1 MDAAA
6 MKPTRITFS
15 AWDYV
20 LFAGMLLIST
30 GIGIFCVTRRSGQ
43 QKKADDFFTG
53 GRQMSALPVGLSLSA
68 SFMSA
73 VQVLG
78 VPVEAYSY
86 GAKFIQMCLGQTLN
100 AVLTA
105 YLFLPVF
112 YRLRLTSTYEYL
124 ELRFSKSLR
133 LCGTIQFTAATVLYT
148 GVVIYAPALI
158 LNQVTGLN
166 IWASLLSTGI
176 ICTFYTTVG
185 GLKAV
190 IWTDVFQIITMM
202 SGFIAI
208 MIRGTY
214 LAGGVH
220 GVLATA
226 YNGSRIN
233 FGDFDPDPRRRYT
246 FWTFVLGGT
255 VLWLSMYGVNQ
266 AQVQRYIACKT
277 ESQARLAIFV
287 NQVGLWMIVT
297 SAVACGIILFALYRT
312 CDPVKAGHVTAPD
325 QMMPFMVLDI
335 FQNYPGVPGLFLSAA
350 FSGTL
355 STVSTSINAMAACTV
370 EDIIKPRL
378 KTLTEKKLILISKGL
393 SLLYGSA
400 CIIFAALSS
409 LLGGGVLQGSFTVMS
424 VISNPLLG
432 AFILGIF
439 VPPANTVGVF
449 SGLAAGFAICL
460 WVSIGGILYPPSPEI
475 MGVLPFNTGS
485 CHPVYSANATVNGSA
500 WFIDKVT
507 LLSGLKK
514 RSNIVDQFY
523 ALSYLYYGLLGTL
536 ITVIV
541 GIGVSYLSGPTKRE
555 DIANGLLWWDLSKKK
570 PVSEETEQLNKKELP
585 DLESSKAALK
595 ETNSMASTVPARDKP
610 DLEQSPVQDV
620 DPTQWNVRLDQSS
633 SSIVVESYLPPLR
646 ESYV

>member
-1 MDAAA
+1 MLALRDVDPGEQ
-6 MKPTRITFS
+6 KPDQRGRYGGAGLKEERGKKFS
-15 AWDYV
+15 WREFQPFGRLAGDSQQEAVVREEDWVDNGVNMRGTNRKSILQWIDPPGCEQVYV
-20 LFAGMLLIST
+20 HCAVSAGVLQL
-30 GIGIFCVTRRSGQ
+30 GDFNHFHQESGR
-43 QKKADDFFTG
+43 G
-53 GRQMSALPVGLSLSA
+53 
-68 SFMSA
+68 
-73 VQVLG
+73 
-78 VPVEAYSY
+78 
-86 GAKFIQMCLGQTLN
+86 
-100 AVLTA
+100 VLTKLCSPSGSSIHINDA
-105 YLFLPVF
+105 ID
-112 YRLRLTSTYEYL
+112 
-124 ELRFSKSLR
+124 FSGLDIAR
-133 LCGTIQFTAATVLYT
+133 ILYT

-166 IWASLLSTGI
+166 IWVSLLSTGI

-208 MIRGTY
+208 MVRGTY
-214 LAGGVH
+214 LTGGTQ

-246 FWTFVLGGT
+246 FWTFVIGGT

-277 ESQARLAIFV
+277 ESQAQLAILV

-297 SAVACGIILFALYRT
+297 SAATCGIILFALYRD

-370 EDIIKPRL
+370 EDIIKPRQKVL
-378 KTLTEKKLILISKGL
+378 SERKLILISKGL

-432 AFILGIF
+432 AFILGMF

-449 SGLAAGFAICL
+449 SGLAAGFAISL
-460 WVSIGGILYPPSPEI
+460 WVSIGGILYPPTPEI
-475 MGVLPFNTGS
+475 MGVLPFNTDR
-485 CHPVYSANATVNGSA
+485 CHLVYNPNATVNGSA
-500 WFIDKVT
+500 WLVDKAIT
-507 LLSGLKK
+507 LSGLNK
-514 RSNIVDQFY
+514 RPNIVEQFY

-536 ITVIV
+536 TTVIV

-555 DIANGLLWWDLSKKK
+555 DIANGLLWWDLSKKN

-585 DLESSKAALK
+585 ALESSKAALK
-595 ETNSMASTVPARDKP
+595 QTSSMASTVPARDKIN
-610 DLEQSPVQDV
+610 LEQSPVQDV
-620 DPTQWNVRLDQSS
+620 DHTEWNCNPDRNSPL
-633 SSIVVESYLPPLR
+633 IMFESYLPPLT
-646 ESYV
+646 ETCV